1 MKNQITVTDLEL
13 KPAPQGMM
21 KDAQRIFDNVALA
34 QNQHIAANYT
44 LEQVVDAMRLAR
56 AIREASNNAAKPG
69 LLDILGKT
77 PEQVQ
82 GWVDAK
88 TLRYNRSAG
97 ARALSRKY
105 GKEGAE
111 AIIEKH
117 TGRKVTLQN

>member
-13 KPAPQGMM
+13 KPAPQGMI

-56 AIREASNNAAKPG
+56 AIREASNSAAKPG

-77 PEQVQ
+77 PEQIQ
-82 GWVDAK
+82 GWVDSA

-105 GKEGAE
+105 GKDGAE

-117 TGRKVTLQN
+117 TGRKVQLQN